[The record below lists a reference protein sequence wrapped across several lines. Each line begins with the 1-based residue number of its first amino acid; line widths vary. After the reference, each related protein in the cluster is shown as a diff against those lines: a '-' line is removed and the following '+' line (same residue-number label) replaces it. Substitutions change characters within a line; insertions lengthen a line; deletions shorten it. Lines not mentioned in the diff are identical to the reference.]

1 MTKELVDRLR
11 WIVNSKNMNSL
22 TMAAEVM
29 NKLSDIVTALEA
41 ATPQR
46 QRRWRHKKTGDT
58 YVEVGRGKMQSDDL
72 VLLNHDYTGEITH
85 DDYLS
90 YVSVRI
96 GRCGDMLD
104 VVTYRSE
111 KDGKLWTRPT
121 YEFEDGRFE
130 EIT

>member
-29 NKLSDIVTALEA
+29 NKLSDIVTALET
-41 ATPQR
+41 ATPQK
-46 QRRWRHKKTGDT
+46 QRRWRHKKTGGT
-58 YVEVGRGKMQSDDL
+58 YVEVGHGKIQSDDL
-72 VLLNHDYTGEITH
+72 VLLNHDYTGQITR

-96 GRCGDMLD
+96 GRSGDMLD

-111 KDGKLWTRPT
+111 KDGKLWTRLT